1 MVIGKTA
8 YYLPWFM
15 YTKKDDNDIKQ
26 MAQNRKKGCA
36 ISALKRKKG
45 NSHPGYLELGKEH

>member
-1 MVIGKTA
+1 
-8 YYLPWFM
+8 M

-36 ISALKRKKG
+36 ISAQEKKG
-45 NSHPGYLELGKEH
+45 QFASRVPGIR